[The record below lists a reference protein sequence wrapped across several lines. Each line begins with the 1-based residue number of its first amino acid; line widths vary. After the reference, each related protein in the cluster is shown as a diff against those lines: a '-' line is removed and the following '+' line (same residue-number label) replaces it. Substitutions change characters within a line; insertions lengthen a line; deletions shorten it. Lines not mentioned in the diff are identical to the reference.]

1 MPPRDSDKG
10 SEYFAALMAQL
21 SAGKVSLPLDAKAIA
36 AHDGALPTDIKKL
49 GNIEATALLGQTP
62 RQIDRPEGDLYSVHI
77 VEFAHG
83 ERLCGVHQNGDG
95 VLDAFR
101 CV

>member
-1 MPPRDSDKG
+1 MPQAR
-10 SEYFAALMAQL
+10 
-21 SAGKVSLPLDAKAIA
+21 IA
-36 AHDGALPTDIKKL
+36 AHDGALPTDIQKL
-49 GNIEATALLGQTP
+49 GIVEAIALLGQTP
-62 RQIDRPEGDLYSVHI
+62 RQISRPEGDLYSVHI

-95 VLDAFR
+95 VLDAIR